1 MKLEYA
7 VVFEQS
13 LNNYCAYAP
22 DVPGCISTGDDWEHM
37 QEMIKEAIAFHIE
50 GMLEHGEPLPQPT
63 MSIED
68 AIAYHNQPYDEDEKQ
83 ALLEVGYTEAD
94 LAGDPNYPTRYGMVE
109 VEISLPQSVEA
120 V

>member
-13 LNNYCAYAP
+13 PNNYCAYAP
-22 DVPGCISTGDDWEHM
+22 DVPGCISTGDDWDHM
-37 QEMIKEAIAFHIE
+37 QAMIKEAIAFHIE
-50 GMLEHGEPLPQPT
+50 GMLECGEPLPQPT

-68 AIAYHNQPYDEDEKQ
+68 AIAYHNQPYDDDERQ
-83 ALLEVGYTEAD
+83 SLLDVGYTEAD

-109 VEISLPQSVEA
+109 VEISVPQSVEA